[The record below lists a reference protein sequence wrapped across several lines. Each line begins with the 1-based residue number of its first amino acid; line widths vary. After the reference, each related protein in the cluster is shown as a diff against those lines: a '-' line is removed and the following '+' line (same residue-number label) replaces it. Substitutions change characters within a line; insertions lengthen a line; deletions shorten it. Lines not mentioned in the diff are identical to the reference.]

1 MQPMNHADHAV
12 AARDD
17 CLAALGSEHDGAV
30 AVAEHVLALALAK
43 VEGTEVRVFLM
54 GDAIGCAKRDQKT
67 PDGYYNLERMLKGL
81 AVKSIPIGA
90 CGTCMD
96 ARGFVETEL
105 TDGVHRSSIA
115 ELAAWTLECERVLV
129 F

>member
-1 MQPMNHADHAV
+1 MTTLLILNDPPYGTERSYNGL
-12 AARDD
+12 R
-17 CLAALGSEHDGAV
+17 
-30 AVAEHVLALALAK
+30 LALALAK
-43 VEGTEVRVFLM
+43 LEGNEVRVFLM

-81 AVKSIPIGA
+81 TAKAIPIGA

-96 ARGFVETEL
+96 ARGFVEAEL
-105 TDGVHRSSIA
+105 TDGVHRSSMA
-115 ELAAWTLECERVLV
+115 ELATWTTECERALV